1 MSLWK
6 RITANRP
13 LTWLGHGLIALGGS
27 LLMEWLLP
35 ISIEAAS
42 VCWLVYYG
50 LREVGDLAK
59 ALKGARTVSEPLE
72 YLAHKF
78 EDMQGDM
85 IGPLLVSLTL
95 WVT

>member
-1 MSLWK
+1 MTLWQ

-13 LTWLGHGLIALGGS
+13 LTWLGHGLVSLFGS
-27 LLMEWLLP
+27 LFLAWLLP
-35 ISIEAAS
+35 LTVLMASI
-42 VCWLVYYG
+42 CWLVFYG

-59 ALKGARTVSEPLE
+59 ALKSAQTADEPLK

-85 IGPLLVSLTL
+85 IGPLLVSMTL